1 MDFLKTVGSPPQ
13 MSAHR
18 IKTAPAFFGPFH
30 VFSSLFMAYCLLFYI
45 YLTFNSVSPLEYK
58 LLEGQ
63 DVFLSPCAI
72 IPPLGNYLADIQRTS
87 PLCREGMARNVC
99 P

>member
-1 MDFLKTVGSPPQ
+1 MCHKTGTDVMTDMAPPGCPSPWGD
-13 MSAHR
+13 AHR
-18 IKTAPAFFGPFH
+18 G
-30 VFSSLFMAYCLLFYI
+30 
-45 YLTFNSVSPLEYK
+45 LEYK